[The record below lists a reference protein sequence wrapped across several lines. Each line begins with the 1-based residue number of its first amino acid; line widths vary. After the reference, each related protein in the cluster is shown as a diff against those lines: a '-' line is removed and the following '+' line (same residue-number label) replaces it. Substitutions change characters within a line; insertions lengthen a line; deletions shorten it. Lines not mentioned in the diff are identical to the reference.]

1 MSCSKERNIAIFEFA
16 QKYLNS
22 ILPQGMTPSDL
33 DKYYLG
39 DRKEVTTLREVYIE
53 FLASAQ
59 EYQRMPNVIQFRKR
73 QKEIGEILQDFD
85 YNAVADMSETELYY
99 AFRESFNVTSA
110 DSKRN
115 SWYKWSCSAVD
126 AARFVS
132 QFKSMEDFR
141 SFIAR
146 FNYNSSTR
154 MALPL
159 LISTKIRG
167 MGFAL
172 ACNMLKE
179 LGYLDYPKPDTHIID
194 ICEALGLSSRNP
206 YEAFEAIVRLA
217 DDNGVSPYKVDKVF
231 WLICSGRFYH
241 DNIATKRHKSEFIQ
255 AELEMLSNLASKQ
268 W

>member
-1 MSCSKERNIAIFEFA
+1 MIHSEERNKAIFEFA
-16 QKYLNS
+16 QKYLIS
-22 ILPQGMTPSDL
+22 VLPQGMTPSDL

-39 DRKEVTTLREVYIE
+39 DRKEASTLKEVYIE
-53 FLASAQ
+53 FLSSAQ
-59 EYQRMPNVIQFRKR
+59 EYQRMPNVIQFRNR
-73 QKEIGEILQDFD
+73 QNQIG
-85 YNAVADMSETELYY
+85 AVLHNFNYAIVSTMDETELYY
-99 AFRESFNVTSA
+99 ALREAFNVTST

-126 AARFVS
+126 AARFVNK
-132 QFKSMEDFR
+132 FDGMEDFR
-141 SFIAR
+141 SFIER
-146 FNYNSSTR
+146 FSYNSSSR

-179 LGYLDYPKPDTHIID
+179 LGYLDYPKPDVHIID
-194 ICEALGLSSRNP
+194 ICEALGLSSRSP
-206 YEAFEAIVRLA
+206 YEAFEAIVQMA

-241 DNIATKRHKSEFIQ
+241 DNIISKRHKSEFIQ
-255 AELEMLSNLASKQ
+255 AELEMLSTLEL
-268 W
+268 